1 VILVVSGPG
10 GVGKGTLVAR
20 FLERHPEF
28 RLSRSWTTRARRPGE
43 PPDAYTFATREE
55 FEARIAAGGFLEW
68 APFLD
73 YLQGTPT
80 IDVDAGDVLLE
91 IDVEGARQVRELHPD
106 AVLVFVDAPSRD
118 EQRRRLEGRGES
130 PERVEQRLALADT
143 ECEKARDL
151 GMEWLVNDDLERT
164 VAELERLL
172 PG

>member
-20 FLERHPEF
+20 FLELHPEF

-43 PPDAYTFATREE
+43 SPDAYTFATRED

-80 IDVDAGDVLLE
+80 IDVDDGDVLLE
-91 IDVEGARQVRELHPD
+91 IDVQGARQVRELHPD

-130 PERVEQRLALADT
+130 PERVEQRLALAET
-143 ECEKARDL
+143 ECQEAREL
-151 GMEWLVNDDLERT
+151 GMTWLVNDDLERT
-164 VAELERLL
+164 VAELEALIR
-172 PG
+172 G